1 MNPCTQYK
9 VMRDS
14 GLTRVGAAFVVAWP
28 FIALAEWATPEKK
41 GFGKFREE
49 ED

>member
-1 MNPCTQYK
+1 
-9 VMRDS
+9 MRDS
-14 GLTRVGAAFVVAWP
+14 GLTRVGAAFVVLVMVLAWP

-41 GFGKFREE
+41 GFGKFRED